1 MNHNKNMEEQ
11 KTNGKKEKKR
21 RGDIFIPAGLFL
33 GFGIGFALNNVPAGI
48 LVGFGGGFAAF
59 AISRF
64 FEK

>member
-1 MNHNKNMEEQ
+1 MSHNENMEEQ

-33 GFGIGFALNNVPAGI
+33 GFAVGFALNNIPAGI
-48 LVGFGGGFAAF
+48 LVGFAGGFAAY
-59 AISRF
+59 AICRF

>member
-1 MNHNKNMEEQ
+1 MTEQ
-11 KTNGKKEKKR
+11 ETNGKKEKKR

-33 GFGIGFALNNVPAGI
+33 GFGIGFALNNIPAGI
-48 LVGFGGGFAAF
+48 FVGFGVGFAAF

>member
-1 MNHNKNMEEQ
+1 MQEQ
-11 KTNGKKEKKR
+11 EVNGKKEKKR

-33 GFGIGFALNNVPAGI
+33 GFGIGFALNNIPAGI
-48 LVGFGGGFAAF
+48 FVGFGVGFAAF

>member
-11 KTNGKKEKKR
+11 KTNGKNKKKR

-33 GFGIGFALNNVPAGI
+33 GFGIGFALGNIPAGI
-48 LVGFGGGFAAF
+48 LIGFGGGFTAF
-59 AISRF
+59 AISSF